1 MYNNKNIL
9 HIDIKERILK
19 NLVAY
24 ITTGFPSLEFTVD
37 AALALAEAGVDTLEL
52 GMPFSD
58 PVADGPVI
66 EKANLKALE
75 HGFKLDQLFEASAK
89 IAPHIDTLWM
99 GYFNPF
105 YHKGVEKFITEA
117 NKAGVNGFIIPDLPF
132 EEAKPYKPMIEAAGL
147 SLIDF
152 IAPTDTKARIEQ
164 IVTDAQ
170 KFIYLVAYA
179 GITGAGQSED
189 LQPIITDIK
198 EFTDTPVY
206 VGFGVDK
213 STAKEKA
220 KGVDGVIVGSTF
232 VKVLLDESLS
242 DTQKITKIAA
252 LAKEIKEKINS

>member
-1 MYNNKNIL
+1 
-9 HIDIKERILK
+9 LK

-24 ITTGFPSLEFTVD
+24 ITTGFPSLDFTVD

-66 EKANLKALE
+66 EAANLKALQN
-75 HGFKLDQLFEASAK
+75 GFKLEHLFEASAK
-89 IAPHIDTLWM
+89 ISPHIDTLWM

-105 YHKGVEKFITEA
+105 YHRGMENFIA
-117 NKAGVNGFIIPDLPF
+117 KAKEVGVNGFIIPDLPL
-132 EEAKPYKPMIEAAGL
+132 EEARPYKPMVEAAGL

-152 IAPTDTKARIEQ
+152 IAPTDTETRIKE
-164 IVTDAQ
+164 IVTDAK

-179 GITGAGQSED
+179 GITGSGEAED
-189 LQPIITDIK
+189 LQTIIKNIK
-198 EFTDTPVY
+198 KYSDTPVY
-206 VGFGVDK
+206 VGFGVDQN
-213 STAKEKA
+213 TAKEKA
-220 KGVDGVIVGSTF
+220 QGVDGVIVGSAF

-252 LAKEIKEKINS
+252 IAKEIKEKINA